1 MSARARRSGAQPP
14 SRSRFRRPWRRLAA
28 AVLAVGALGAVPLR
42 PAVAAATPD
51 NFKGATTADYLALC
65 TTTPGQANHVAA
77 IHFCE
82 GFATGAYQYYLALA
96 ARDPAERFVCLPDPT
111 PSRDKI
117 KADFVAWT
125 KANPSVMGDP
135 PVESIFRFLAQ
146 AYPCA
151 PTKK

>member
-1 MSARARRSGAQPP
+1 MPWAQAGHAQGGSRHVCPRATV
-14 SRSRFRRPWRRLAA
+14 RRPAA
-28 AVLAVGALGAVPLR
+28 IPL
-42 PAVAAATPD
+42 PFA
-51 NFKGATTADYLALC
+51 ALC
-65 TTTPGQANHVAA
+65 TTAPGQANHVAA

-82 GFATGAYQYYLALA
+82 GFASGAYQYYLALA
-96 ARDPAERFVCLPDPT
+96 ARDPAERFVCLPEPT

-135 PVESIFRFLAQ
+135 PVESIFRYLAQ

-151 PTKK
+151 PAKK